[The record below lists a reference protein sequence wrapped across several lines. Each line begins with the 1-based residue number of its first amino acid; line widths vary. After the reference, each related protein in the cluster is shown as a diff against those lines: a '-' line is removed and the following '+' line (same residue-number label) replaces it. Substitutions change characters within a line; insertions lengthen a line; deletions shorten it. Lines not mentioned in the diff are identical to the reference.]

1 MRLPANATIALMKE
15 RARQVCD
22 MTYAQTLQYEKDFN
36 ITAEKSSPAYFC
48 FDSVYTIVLLEEG
61 YGFLPNMT
69 VTVLDTVN
77 GNKVGWPLEGNIA
90 RN

>member
-1 MRLPANATIALMKE
+1 MRLPANATIALMNE

-22 MTYAQTLQYEKDFN
+22 MTYAQTKQYVKDFN
-36 ITAEKSSPAYFC
+36 ITVEKSSPAYFC

-69 VTVLDTVN
+69 ITVLDTVN
-77 GNKVGWPLEGNIA
+77 GNKVGWPLGSDIA